1 MKFISMQN
9 TYGIGIMSP
18 FTFSQVS
25 HFLYE
30 LKSCS
35 TLPDMSGKVEQ
46 DFRVPSKVPKYFFSF
61 NIPFMCLVR
70 SYSFILHHKTNKL
83 CPTFYLNKKNV
94 AKNAQFCS
102 TLPRL
107 TVNKLADPSSSTDS

>member
-1 MKFISMQN
+1 MQN

-46 DFRVPSKVPKYFFSF
+46 DFRDPSKAPKYFLNF
-61 NIPFMCLVR
+61 NFPFMCLVR

-94 AKNAQFCS
+94 AKNAQFFS

-107 TVNKLADPSSSTDS
+107 TVLISV

>member
-1 MKFISMQN
+1 MHN

-46 DFRVPSKVPKYFFSF
+46 DFRDPSKVPKYFFLL
-61 NIPFMCLVR
+61 IYHLCIWQGPIVL
-70 SYSFILHHKTNKL
+70 YYTIKL
-83 CPTFYLNKKNV
+83 INYALLFT
-94 AKNAQFCS
+94 
-102 TLPRL
+102 
-107 TVNKLADPSSSTDS
+107 

>member
-1 MKFISMQN
+1 MQN

-46 DFRVPSKVPKYFFSF
+46 DFRVPSKVPEYFFSF

-107 TVNKLADPSSSTDS
+107 TVLPVSSGKYIMAHEKQV